1 MRGGNYTKTITF
13 TTNASI
19 YHLVVSQLIIHE
31 VVNFLNMLNAV
42 KLHNIIPGYRRGS
55 GSQGPGPRAHLV
67 VGLLQ
72 AGDGVAPH
80 GGVGEGGGE
89 ELQGVLHVHGP
100 PLAQQLQ
107 GLLGLLGQVP
117 VHTLQELGQGLGEM
131 EE

>member
-1 MRGGNYTKTITF
+1 MPFNC
-13 TTNASI
+13 TT
-19 YHLVVSQLIIHE
+19 LT
-31 VVNFLNMLNAV
+31 
-42 KLHNIIPGYRRGS
+42 PGLDDKRRWLGF
-55 GSQGPGPRAHLV
+55 PGPPAHLV

-89 ELQGVLHVHGP
+89 QLQGVLHVHGP

-117 VHTLQELGQGLGEM
+117 VHTLQELGQGLEGSE
-131 EE
+131 